1 MAVQGEPM
9 ANNDDWRLT
18 IMTEIANKLQSL
30 KKQITGDNKLLAGSS
45 KINLPEYQYLVG
57 HIEDVHKLLN
67 QKIQG
72 LKTKEQSSK
81 SQIQR
86 NTDRLSRKEGDFWDA
101 DRP

>member
-1 MAVQGEPM
+1 MAY
-9 ANNDDWRLT
+9 NDDSRLI

-30 KKQITGDNKLLAGSS
+30 KKQITGDNKLLANSA
-45 KINLPEYQYLVG
+45 KINLLEYGYLVG

-67 QKIQG
+67 EKMQD
-72 LKTKEQSSK
+72 LKTKGQSSK